1 LIPEAASTILIIH
14 HLSIIYPSYPPL
26 GFAEGSEGNSF
37 PVDSPVLVDLPMGK

>member
-1 LIPEAASTILIIH
+1 LIPEAASTILIIN
-14 HLSIIYPSYPPL
+14 HLSIIYTYNPPL